1 MTKIMLMDLDVDN
14 KQITTKTWKS
24 IGINN
29 IEEAPILVDYKM
41 AIIGQC
47 DVNF

>member
-1 MTKIMLMDLDVDN
+1 MLMDLNVDN
-14 KQITTKTWKS
+14 KQITTKTWKG

-29 IEEAPILVDYKM
+29 IEEAFVLVDYKM
-41 AIIGQC
+41 AIIGQR